1 MLTVSHAFGIHDPVV
16 ELLTTYMLESPRAGW
31 PGTDG
36 MRLDDVASC
45 YRVEAAAGHV
55 LSEAELC
62 ARHPELAERLTAFF
76 HTFDASTGRR

>member
-1 MLTVSHAFGIHDPVV
+1 MLTASHAFGIHDPVV

-55 LSEAELC
+55 PSEAELC
-62 ARHPELAERLTAFF
+62 ARHPDLAEQLAAFF
-76 HTFDASTGRR
+76 RTFDSSMR